1 MKTEE
6 EEIEAEL
13 KKIKERLAK
22 KPPMN
27 YTGGDDNDAAFENE
41 DPEEEELNLD
51 VEDELDLLDDEDAA
65 EAAAAA
71 ADEEL
76 REKIRRSRDYRI
88 MFVLHLIKMQ

>member
-13 KKIKERLAK
+13 QRIKEQLAK
-22 KPPMN
+22 KPPVN
-27 YTGGDDNDAAFENE
+27 YADDADGAFEN
-41 DPEEEELNLD
+41 DNSEEEEYGAE

-65 EAAAAA
+65 DAAAAA

-88 MFVLHLIKMQ
+88 M